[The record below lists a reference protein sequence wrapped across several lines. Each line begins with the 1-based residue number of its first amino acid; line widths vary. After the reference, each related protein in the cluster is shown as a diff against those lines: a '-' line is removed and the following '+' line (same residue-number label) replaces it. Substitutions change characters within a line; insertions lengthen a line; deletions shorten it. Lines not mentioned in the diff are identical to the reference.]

1 MLKIGEFAGLTGLS
15 VKALRHY
22 DEMGVLTP
30 AEVDERTGYRLYSEG
45 QVRDGVVIRALRDAE
60 VPLPEVSAAL
70 ADGTAERELEKH
82 QNRVL
87 EQRELEDRA
96 FADAHTVLGALRAP
110 ISITERDMPSQHY
123 VAQVL
128 TISTDDVGDDADDK
142 VNEAFEALYL
152 RLCES
157 GYVPN
162 GPFWMSLRPGEQD
175 DVEVLGCWPTAVEVP
190 TEVCGAESFSAALPD
205 RTELVV
211 TWQPGDDEDVPTGT
225 VHPAVVG
232 LFDAMDECGAE
243 LRDLE
248 IRQTVSGQDAGDFA
262 VELSVTVHPAVDLR
276 DAIS

>member
-60 VPLPEVSAAL
+60 VPLPDVSAAL
-70 ADGTAERELEKH
+70 ADGTAERALEKH

-110 ISITERDMPSQHY
+110 ISITERAMPAQHY
-123 VAQVL
+123 VGQIL
-128 TISTDDVGDDADDK
+128 TISTDAVGDDADDE
-142 VNEAFEALYL
+142 VNEVFEALYL

-175 DVEVLGCWPTAVEVP
+175 DVEVLGCWPTSVEVP
-190 TEVCGAESFSAALPD
+190 KEVCGTESFSATLPE
-205 RTELVV
+205 RTELVA
-211 TWQPGDDEDVPTGT
+211 TWHPGDDGDTPAGT
-225 VHPAVVG
+225 VHPSVVG

-243 LRDLE
+243 LREVE
-248 IRQTVSGQDAGDFA
+248 IRQTVSGQDADDFA
-262 VELSVTVHPAVDLR
+262 VELSVTVHER
-276 DAIS
+276 